1 MALACRADD
10 VSRTKASG
18 HPEIHLQN
26 SSAGLV
32 TCYITQPDNH
42 VFHVEVD
49 HKAEG
54 QEVLEKICRML
65 GIIDESEYFG
75 IQYAGLKGDL
85 IWLNMRNRI
94 SRQLPG
100 TPPYHLFIKVKYY
113 VPPHT
118 LLLEGTRHQFY
129 LNVAQQLT
137 RGLWDADMSVEL
149 QARLVALMTYVQFG
163 PFNPATT
170 PCKYA
175 CFWSDRRE
183 EISAEFIRL
192 AASYHRELGEM
203 PVHQAEYELLRIAH
217 LEVPAYGLYY
227 YEVKDMFDHRLLI
240 GVGPEFV
247 AVCATDTSFIE
258 KYPYCR
264 LQTVTVTN
272 RVVTLNLLEDD
283 GSVKSRPFQLT
294 CIRAANSLYRSITEV
309 HCFFLCDNVRDDV
322 LQQTNRDLRETLTS
336 LFDHNSKDYAFDVR
350 LTCREVYDRARRRLY
365 NTATEVAAVTPAAD
379 ISPGERSAID
389 PLSSSNGGLST
400 GVASG
405 GGVTASMKHS
415 ETVVSHP
422 ESAASIEEFQEAVQ
436 EQLREALI
444 CRVCM
449 DNPINCVF
457 FPCGHTICCKECA
470 DRVDQCPVCRKS
482 IELRHPC
489 FLPWDSESEIV
500 GSEPPTSPLSS
511 RLHHAHK
518 HNTSRVLHNSQRGSS
533 LGLSYSPDAV
543 SNDGALSDAHSLPN
557 LAPPLNSTPSPGS
570 SSILKSSQAS
580 KAFTMEEKEEVKREL
595 PSADVLIFHQT
606 DANWRPKDYAFDVRL
621 TCREVYD
628 RARRRLYNTATEVA
642 AVTPAP
648 DISPGERSA
657 IDPLSSSN
665 GGLSTGV
672 ASGGGVTASMKHS
685 ETVVSHPESAASIEE
700 FQEAVQEQLREA
712 LICRVCMDN
721 PINCVFFP
729 CGHTICCKECA
740 DRVDQCPV
748 CRKSIELRH
757 PCFLPWDSE
766 SEIVGS
772 EPPTS
777 PLSSRLHHAHKHNTS
792 RVLHNSQRG
801 SSLGLSYSPDAVS
814 NDGALSDAHS
824 LPNLAPPLNST
835 PSPGSSSIL
844 KSSQA
849 SKACSLHRLLH
860 QPPPSLAPS
869 LPPPRHPRFIIV
881 SSPIFLFPSHLSSI
895 ALHHNRCYQHPYNN

>member
-365 NTATEVAAVTPAAD
+365 NTATEVAAVTPA
-379 ISPGERSAID
+379 
-389 PLSSSNGGLST
+389 
-400 GVASG
+400 
-405 GGVTASMKHS
+405 
-415 ETVVSHP
+415 
-422 ESAASIEEFQEAVQ
+422 
-436 EQLREALI
+436 
-444 CRVCM
+444 
-449 DNPINCVF
+449 
-457 FPCGHTICCKECA
+457 
-470 DRVDQCPVCRKS
+470 
-482 IELRHPC
+482 
-489 FLPWDSESEIV
+489 
-500 GSEPPTSPLSS
+500 
-511 RLHHAHK
+511 
-518 HNTSRVLHNSQRGSS
+518 
-533 LGLSYSPDAV
+533 
-543 SNDGALSDAHSLPN
+543 
-557 LAPPLNSTPSPGS
+557 
-570 SSILKSSQAS
+570 
-580 KAFTMEEKEEVKREL
+580 
-595 PSADVLIFHQT
+595 
-606 DANWRPKDYAFDVRL
+606 
-621 TCREVYD
+621 
-628 RARRRLYNTATEVA
+628 
-642 AVTPAP
+642 P

-777 PLSSRLHHAHKHNTS
+777 PLSSRLQHAHKHNTS

-849 SKACSLHRLLH
+849 SKAVVDPQNCVATVPAASSSTAGKLPANERHLSLDMTAEKTTCTDLVPCSSSSSAVYPSRSPCPSVVALGAGTQRPQRSVAFVLHDTQRSDSTSSNSLHSTRSTTGRVGISPDTSDTNSGGGNYFKFFLH
-860 QPPPSLAPS
+860 RRRRNVSSGSGTSAAGESTSSMPVLAPATS
-869 LPPPRHPRFIIV
+869 VRTSSETQQSESSTSAASTPSKAILPWTPAKTAV
-881 SSPIFLFPSHLSSI
+881 
-895 ALHHNRCYQHPYNN
+895 

>member
-18 HPEIHLQN
+18 HSEVNLQN
-26 SSAGLV
+26 SAAGLV
-32 TCYITQPDNH
+32 TCYVTQPDNH

-54 QEVLEKICRML
+54 QEVLDKICRML

-100 TPPYHLFIKVKYY
+100 TPPYHLFIKVKYF

-149 QARLVALMTYVQFG
+149 HARLVALMTYVQFG
-163 PFNPATT
+163 SFNPSTT

-192 AASYHRELGEM
+192 AASYHKELNEM
-203 PVHQAEYELLRIAH
+203 PTQQAEYELLRIAH

-227 YEVKDMFDHRLLI
+227 YEVKDMFDRRLLI

-309 HCFFLCDNVRDDV
+309 HCFFLCDNVREDV

-336 LFDHNSKDYAFDVR
+336 FFDHNSKDYAFDVR

-365 NTATEVAAVTPAAD
+365 NTSTGVFALTPGTDA
-379 ISPGERSAID
+379 SPGEASTID
-389 PLSSSNGGLST
+389 PLSSSNGALSI
-400 GVASG
+400 GVSG
-405 GGVTASMKHS
+405 GAARPRKHS
-415 ETVVSHP
+415 ETVISHP
-422 ESAASIEEFQEAVQ
+422 GSAASIEEFHEAVQ
-436 EQLREALI
+436 EQLREALV

-449 DNPINCVF
+449 DSPINCVF
-457 FPCGHTICCKECA
+457 FPCGHTICCKDCA
-470 DRVDQCPVCRKS
+470 DRVDQCPICRKS

-500 GSEPPTSPLSS
+500 GYEPSTSPLSS
-511 RLHHAHK
+511 RFHNTHK
-518 HNTSRVLHNSQRGSS
+518 HHLSRVPHNSQRGSS
-533 LGLSYSPDAV
+533 LGHSYSTDTG
-543 SNDGALSDAHSLPN
+543 DMALSDAHSLPN
-557 LAPPLNSTPSPGS
+557 LAPALSSTSSFGSTLLRANPASNTAVDPQICVSTVPVASSSTTEKLPKSERHLSLDMTADRAGQSDLVPSSSTSIISTANGPSQYVVSMGASNQRPQRSVAFVLHETQRSDSPPTNNLHSTRSATGRIGTSPEANDTNSAGGNYFKFFLHRRRTNVSSGSGTSTAGEPSPS
-570 SSILKSSQAS
+570 
-580 KAFTMEEKEEVKREL
+580 
-595 PSADVLIFHQT
+595 
-606 DANWRPKDYAFDVRL
+606 
-621 TCREVYD
+621 
-628 RARRRLYNTATEVA
+628 
-642 AVTPAP
+642 
-648 DISPGERSA
+648 
-657 IDPLSSSN
+657 
-665 GGLSTGV
+665 
-672 ASGGGVTASMKHS
+672 
-685 ETVVSHPESAASIEE
+685 
-700 FQEAVQEQLREA
+700 
-712 LICRVCMDN
+712 
-721 PINCVFFP
+721 
-729 CGHTICCKECA
+729 
-740 DRVDQCPV
+740 
-748 CRKSIELRH
+748 
-757 PCFLPWDSE
+757 
-766 SEIVGS
+766 
-772 EPPTS
+772 
-777 PLSSRLHHAHKHNTS
+777 S
-792 RVLHNSQRG
+792 RVLTPTTSARTSIETQQSEG
-801 SSLGLSYSPDAVS
+801 STSAVS
-814 NDGALSDAHS
+814 
-824 LPNLAPPLNST
+824 
-835 PSPGSSSIL
+835 
-844 KSSQA
+844 
-849 SKACSLHRLLH
+849 
-860 QPPPSLAPS
+860 APS
-869 LPPPRHPRFIIV
+869 MPWTPAKTAV
-881 SSPIFLFPSHLSSI
+881 
-895 ALHHNRCYQHPYNN
+895 